1 MNLVILHYEK
11 FDYDYD
17 YFYHNNKYL
26 NMGELSLL
34 SKEQEK
40 KKVFLQL
47 GNRFGLPKELIIYLY
62 NLLLS
67 SINQEKQINFYY
79 HRNILSSHLCCPNYI
94 STDIT
99 LTEKNNP
106 FQYRFPLGKDNEWF
120 IKYETNRVDN
130 IMYHGY
136 YNQLKPRD
144 IILQQI
150 KIYGD
155 YKFILRPRI
164 IRCREYFESLEDMER
179 IEFIDNMG
187 IDLFDHY
194 WEYLDEENG
203 YNIIC
208 EGDTFREEFFVLFF
222 I

>member
-1 MNLVILHYEK
+1 
-11 FDYDYD
+11 
-17 YFYHNNKYL
+17 
-26 NMGELSLL
+26 MGGISLL
-34 SKEQEK
+34 SREQEK
-40 KKVFLQL
+40 KKVFFQL
-47 GNRFGLPKELIIYLY
+47 GKMYCLPKEIIIYLY
-62 NLLLS
+62 QVLMNS
-67 SINQEKQINFYY
+67 TNEDRQINIYY
-79 HRNILSSHLCCPNYI
+79 HRNILSAHLCCPNYI
-94 STDIT
+94 PTDIT
-99 LTEKNNP
+99 LTDSKNP
-106 FQYRFPLGKDNEWF
+106 LQYRFPLGKDNEWF
-120 IKYETNRVDN
+120 IRYEQKKTEN

-203 YNIIC
+203 YNLIC
-208 EGDTFREEFFVLFF
+208 EGDTFRGELVIFQDD
-222 I
+222 